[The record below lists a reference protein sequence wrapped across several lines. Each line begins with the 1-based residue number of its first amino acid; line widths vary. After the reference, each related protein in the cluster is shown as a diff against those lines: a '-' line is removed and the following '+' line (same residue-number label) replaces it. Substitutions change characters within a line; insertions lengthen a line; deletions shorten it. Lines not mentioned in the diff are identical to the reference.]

1 MLLQHRHKLVLGLLI
16 ILGCRSIERDP
27 IENLKADV
35 FFLASD
41 SLKGRET
48 GSEGE
53 KIAAQYLADQ
63 FEKIGLKPAG
73 TDGYFQEFFVKS
85 AQNPHELP
93 EMTASGDLAG
103 ITGTNVMGMIDTPGD
118 EFVVIGAHYDHLG
131 MGSFSSLY
139 KGDPVIHNGA
149 DDNASGTAVM
159 LQLARNLSKKELNRD
174 ILFFGISGEEKGLW
188 GSNYF
193 VKNPTKDLTKANCM
207 INLDMVGRL
216 DSLRGLAISGSGT
229 SPGWSEMLDVANID
243 SLKLILKESGVGPSD
258 HTSFYLQDIPV
269 LHFFTGQHED
279 YHKPTDDAD
288 KINYRGMLTIVN
300 LIERLVLDLDDEVK
314 LTFTKTKD
322 ESESAPR
329 FTVTLGVVPD
339 YLFDGKG
346 MRIDGVSEGKPAHRA
361 GIQKGDIVI
370 QMGDNLVTD
379 MISYMRALSAFEQ
392 DDETSVVINRS
403 GEEIILEVQF

>member
-1 MLLQHRHKLVLGLLI
+1 
-16 ILGCRSIERDP
+16 
-27 IENLKADV
+27 
-35 FFLASD
+35 
-41 SLKGRET
+41 
-48 GSEGE
+48 
-53 KIAAQYLADQ
+53 
-63 FEKIGLKPAG
+63 
-73 TDGYFQEFFVKS
+73 
-85 AQNPHELP
+85 
-93 EMTASGDLAG
+93 
-103 ITGTNVMGMIDTPGD
+103 
-118 EFVVIGAHYDHLG
+118 
-131 MGSFSSLY
+131 
-139 KGDPVIHNGA
+139 
-149 DDNASGTAVM
+149 
-159 LQLARNLSKKELNRD
+159 
-174 ILFFGISGEEKGLW
+174 
-188 GSNYF
+188 
-193 VKNPTKDLTKANCM
+193 
-207 INLDMVGRL
+207 
-216 DSLRGLAISGSGT
+216 
-229 SPGWSEMLDVANID
+229 MLDVANID